1 MAIMD
6 GINMKLGEM
15 NQPGFHNSLTTA
27 EEPGGGEG
35 SLVR

>member
-6 GINMKLGEM
+6 VKLGEM
-15 NQPGFHNSLTTA
+15 NQPGFHNSLTAA
-27 EEPGGGEG
+27 EKPGGREG